1 MLDIESAPNVAHVW
15 GIWQQNIGINQIMDS
30 GYILCWSAKWLGS
43 KDILFDS
50 VHTNVPAEMLKNIHK
65 LLDEADAVVHFNGT
79 KFDIPTLNKEFLLYG
94 MTPPSPYKQID
105 LLRVARNQFK
115 FPSNKLN
122 YITQAL
128 GIGHKTEKIGHELWI
143 GCMNHEEKAWKTM
156 EKYNKN
162 DVVLL
167 EELYKR
173 LKPWIKG
180 HANYNLYTDAGL
192 VCPNCGSTHHHK
204 RGLYYTNANVYQRYR
219 CSKCGAWFRSNISTG
234 SKRGE
239 KGIYAS

>member
-1 MLDIESAPNVAHVW
+1 MKILYLDIETSPNLAHVW

-30 GYILCWSAKWLGS
+30 SYVLCWSAKWAGS
-43 KDILFDS
+43 KDIIFDS
-50 VHTNVPAEMLKNIHK
+50 VHNNIPEEMLKSIHK

-79 KFDIPTLNKEFLLYG
+79 KFDIPTLNKEFLIYG

-128 GIGHKTEKIGHELWI
+128 GIGKKTEHVGHELWI
-143 GCMNHEEKAWKTM
+143 GCMNHEGRAWKTM

-173 LKPWIKG
+173 LKPWIRG
-180 HANYNLYTDAGL
+180 HANYNLYTDVGL
-192 VCPNCGSTHHHK
+192 VCPNCGSEKHHK
-204 RGLYYTNANVYQRYR
+204 RGVYYTNLSSYQRHV
-219 CSKCGAWFRSNISTG
+219 CTKCGTWFRSNKAG
-234 SKRGE
+234 S
-239 KGIYAS
+239 KGIYAN